1 MANQR
6 TMSGQFI
13 LSGRIFSS
21 IFGVNKSVIITE
33 TTFVII
39 FKPHDIAELPFSLS
53 CWVENHSICMIMS
66 CVGFEVQVHKFLV
79 PYS

>member
-33 TTFVII
+33 TTFVIV

-53 CWVENHSICMIMS
+53 C
-66 CVGFEVQVHKFLV
+66 
-79 PYS
+79 